1 LKRQPDFLQQKE
13 WLSETVTAVPGFQ
26 ISFFPKFHCEF
37 NHIEMF
43 WGAAKRFARARC
55 DYSYQGL
62 VRIVPDALSS
72 VPVSQIRRYARRCF
86 RSETC
91 SGLIVRK
98 LFVDVSYRYM
108 DAYRERNGEFLSVK
122 DVERAV
128 RKFRSHR
135 TVPPWWNRGLD

>member
-1 LKRQPDFLQQKE
+1 MRSQKSPKEVRGLPLMIPGPRGHLAKQESRFLQQKE
-13 WLSETVTAVPGFQ
+13 WIYETVTAVPGFQ
-26 ISFFPKFHCEF
+26 ISFFRKFHCEF

-43 WGAAKRFARARC
+43 WGAAKRFARVRC
-55 DYSYQGL
+55 DYSFPGL

-86 RSETC
+86 RSETR

-108 DAYRERNGEFLSVK
+108 DTYRQREK
-122 DVERAV
+122 
-128 RKFRSHR
+128 
-135 TVPPWWNRGLD
+135 W